1 MAKTQIQ
8 KFAIIAFTSIVLLAG
23 IYNNKADAAVTC
35 YTNCYGN
42 MCTTTCY

>member
-23 IYNNKADAAVTC
+23 IYNKADAAVTC